1 MFDVKRNPILYTVLI
16 WLSNLQYRQN
26 PVVGN
31 VDIKHVICWTATAT
45 ARSSQTFYTAAN
57 SQQRDLPLPQ
67 AADAPVQLIH
77 TENV

>member
-31 VDIKHVICWTATAT
+31 VDIKHVICWTVAWSATET
-45 ARSSQTFYTAAN
+45 ASSQTFYTAAN

-67 AADAPVQLIH
+67 AADAPV
-77 TENV
+77 